1 MHDLRESYRILDL
14 HPGVSLDEVKRAYRE
29 QVKIWHPDR
38 FVSDPILQ
46 EKAQEKLRQA
56 NLAYER
62 LTEQGAI
69 AIRMEPVPETIP
81 EAAPA
86 WNAEPTLHGPKTIR
100 CKRCRRRF
108 WSDAEKCPKCG
119 ARNRMS
125 LEVRFALSVAFIIA
139 LVALFVYVISQPSKP
154 EGMPPPLPEE
164 R

>member
-1 MHDLRESYRILDL
+1 MHDLRECYRILDL
-14 HPGVSLDEVKRAYRE
+14 LPGVSLDEVKRAYRE

-38 FVSDPILQ
+38 FASDPILQ

-62 LTEQGAI
+62 LTEPGAV
-69 AIRMEPVPETIP
+69 AIRMEPVPKTVP

-86 WNAEPTLHGPKTIR
+86 WNVDSTLAGPKTIR
-100 CKRCRRRF
+100 CKKCRRRF

-125 LEVRFALSVAFIIA
+125 LEVRFALSVTLLIA
-139 LVALFVYVISQPSKP
+139 LVALFFYVISQRSKQ
-154 EGMPPPLPEE
+154 EGPPLPSLEE